1 MTEVA
6 QYQPQAVAER
16 DLSALAQWALDAQQA
31 HLVAQS
37 LAQTSF
43 VPANMRGK
51 PGEVTAAILTGQ
63 EVGLEPM
70 AALRSIDV
78 IQGTPALRANTM
90 RGLVQSRGHEV
101 WVEESTL
108 TRAVVCGQRKGSQKV
123 EESVWTMDRAKRL
136 GLDGKDNWRKQ
147 PDAMLVARA
156 TAEVCRRVAADVLL
170 GLPYAVEELDSEAE
184 TPDAPKATV
193 KRRTARRAPVEAAP
207 VAEDETPPLEPEKPQ
222 ETATLDPDVYDPA
235 MEPEGWGKDE

>member
-43 VPANMRGK
+43 VPSNMRGK

-90 RGLVQSRGHEV
+90 RGLVQSKGHEV

-123 EESVWTMDRAKRL
+123 EKSVWTLDRAKRL

-156 TAEVCRRVAADVLL
+156 TAEVCRRIAADVLL
-170 GLPYAVEELDSEAE
+170 GLPYAVEELDSEAQS
-184 TPDAPKATV
+184 PDAPKAT
-193 KRRTARRAPVEAAP
+193 KRRTARRTPVEGVPA
-207 VAEDETPPLEPEKPQ
+207 VEDEAPPLEPEKPQ
-222 ETATLDPDVYDPA
+222 ETATLDPEEYDPTL
-235 MEPEGWGKDE
+235 EPGWGEKDA

>member
-1 MTEVA
+1 MTEITP
-6 QYQPQAVAER
+6 YTEPDER
-16 DLSALAQWALDAQQA
+16 ALSPLAQWAMDAQQA

-51 PGEVTAAILTGQ
+51 AGEVTAAILTGQ

-101 WVEESTL
+101 WVEDSTI

-123 EESVWTMDRAKRL
+123 EKSVWTIDRAKRL

-156 TAEVCRRVAADVLL
+156 TAEVCRRIAADVLL
-170 GLPYAVEELDSEAE
+170 GLPYAVEELDTD
-184 TPDAPKATV
+184 TPDAPKTT
-193 KRRTARRAPVEAAP
+193 KKRTARRAPIEATPVDEAP
-207 VAEDETPPLEPEKPQ
+207 ALEPEKTEEKP
-222 ETATLDPDVYDPA
+222 ETETLTYDEP
-235 MEPEGWGKDE
+235 EPEGW